1 MDRENLVEMIKPVVT
16 GNGCD
21 FWGLELVHG
30 KNTPTIRVFI
40 DAIGGTTIEDCEKI
54 SHELNLEFS
63 LDDSLIEDYILE
75 VSSPGLDRKIF
86 YPEQLLEYVAKEV
99 KLGTKVNHIMRHTV
113 GLYHGQIGSKEWK
126 RYLSDN
132 LMARE
137 SDFQKT
143 KHIMTI
149 IQNNEKANQVNK

>member
-1 MDRENLVEMIKPVVT
+1 MSYEVLARKYRPSSFEEVVGQDHVIQALSNSIHQDRIHQAFIFSGTRGVGKTTLGRILAKCLNCTSSDKPVAVPC
-16 GNGCD
+16 NEC
-21 FWGLELVHG
+21 V
-30 KNTPTIRVFI
+30 N
-40 DAIGGTTIEDCEKI
+40 C
-54 SHELNLEFS
+54 
-63 LDDSLIEDYILE
+63 
-75 VSSPGLDRKIF
+75 
-86 YPEQLLEYVAKEV
+86 KEI

-149 IQNNEKANQVNK
+149 VQNNEKANQANT

>member
-1 MDRENLVEMIKPVVT
+1 MAFSKVLSKPLWIYSISLVEIEKEI
-16 GNGCD
+16 
-21 FWGLELVHG
+21 F
-30 KNTPTIRVFI
+30 NTKINPTREQV
-40 DAIGGTTIEDCEKI
+40 A
-54 SHELNLEFS
+54 
-63 LDDSLIEDYILE
+63 
-75 VSSPGLDRKIF
+75 
-86 YPEQLLEYVAKEV
+86 EQLLEYVEKEV

-149 IQNNEKANQVNK
+149 VQNNEKANQANT

>member
-1 MDRENLVEMIKPVVT
+1 MGSEICIRDSSLVEIEKEI
-16 GNGCD
+16 
-21 FWGLELVHG
+21 F
-30 KNTPTIRVFI
+30 NTEVNPTREQV
-40 DAIGGTTIEDCEKI
+40 A
-54 SHELNLEFS
+54 
-63 LDDSLIEDYILE
+63 
-75 VSSPGLDRKIF
+75 
-86 YPEQLLEYVAKEV
+86 EQLLEYVGKEV

-113 GLYHGQIGSKEWK
+113 GLYHGQKGSKEWK

-149 IQNNEKANQVNK
+149 VQNNEKANQANT

>member
-1 MDRENLVEMIKPVVT
+1 MFYLLKKKLNYHINRIFKNNNVLTRSEIAEKLV
-16 GNGCD
+16 
-21 FWGLELVHG
+21 
-30 KNTPTIRVFI
+30 
-40 DAIGGTTIEDCEKI
+40 
-54 SHELNLEFS
+54 
-63 LDDSLIEDYILE
+63 DYVKLE
-75 VSSPGLDRKIF
+75 VK
-86 YPEQLLEYVAKEV
+86 K
-99 KLGTKVNHIMRHTV
+99 GTRINQIMRHTV

-149 IQNNEKANQVNK
+149 VQNNEKANQVNT

>member
-1 MDRENLVEMIKPVVT
+1 MVYNFKKKNPDLEIIINGGITKVDEINNHLKFCDGVMIGRSIYQNPFSLVEIEKNIFKTSVNPSREEVV
-16 GNGCD
+16 
-21 FWGLELVHG
+21 
-30 KNTPTIRVFI
+30 
-40 DAIGGTTIEDCEKI
+40 EK
-54 SHELNLEFS
+54 
-63 LDDSLIEDYILE
+63 
-75 VSSPGLDRKIF
+75 
-86 YPEQLLEYVAKEV
+86 LLEYLDREV

-113 GLYHGQIGSKEWK
+113 GLYQGQVGSKDWK

-149 IQNNEKANQVNK
+149 VQNNEKANQVNT